1 MADPSFREDQ
11 LLVLAPSGR
20 DAVLATQL
28 LEQGGMSAAICGSAD
43 ELVAAI
49 GEGAGGALVAQEALS
64 LPVIAAL
71 AGALRNQPPWS
82 DFPLIIFMPRTA
94 SAFENR
100 RALEAFAESRQRD
113 RAREAD
119 PSADDGERRARGAPG
134 AHPSVRGARRTGT
147 AGARR
152 QAARSIPGPARSRTA
167 QSPGRVAKRVQAA
180 GARCGQR
187 SADREPARHHRS
199 AD

>member
-1 MADPSFREDQ
+1 MADRSLREDQ

-49 GEGAGGALVAQEALS
+49 AEGAGGALVAQEALS

-100 RALEAFAESRQRD
+100 RALEAFAELGNVT
-113 RAREAD
+113 AL
-119 PSADDGERRARGAPG
+119 ERPIHPLTRGAPG
-134 AHPSVRGARRTGT
+134 AHPSVCGAHRTGT
-147 AGARR
+147 AGARC

-167 QSPGRVAKRVQAA
+167 QSAGGVAKRVQAA

-187 SADREPARHHRS
+187 SANGEPARHHRS